1 MKFIKEIKEGVLIM
15 IYVQLKVKKNVIEG
29 VDGWCG
35 RLKVRIVVLLV
46 EGKVNKEV
54 VKFFLKFF
62 GVEVNIVRGE
72 MSREK
77 DLLVKGLSVEEVRK
91 KLGVQFFLIFS
102 FFLRW
107 RYFFFDSGK
116 FFDDLR
122 RELMSLICFLKILF
136 GFCLSLKIQRWMN
149 LSFFFRLCFEG
160 NVDVY
165 FFGVFDIDM
174 LLLFYVGFGGIYLFF
189 IFFVGQFC

>member
-1 MKFIKEIKEGVLIM
+1 M
-15 IYVQLKVKKNVIEG
+15 IEG

-91 KLGVQFFLIFS
+91 KLGV
-102 FFLRW
+102 
-107 RYFFFDSGK
+107 
-116 FFDDLR
+116 
-122 RELMSLICFLKILF
+122 
-136 GFCLSLKIQRWMN
+136 
-149 LSFFFRLCFEG
+149 
-160 NVDVY
+160 
-165 FFGVFDIDM
+165 
-174 LLLFYVGFGGIYLFF
+174 
-189 IFFVGQFC
+189 